1 MTPERWQQIK
11 EVLREALELAPERRP
26 AFLGRACSSD
36 PVLRQ
41 EVESLLSSSDE
52 ARSSFLR
59 SSAVRVTTLPRGT
72 KLGEYEVQTLLG
84 SGGMGQVYRA
94 RDLRLGR
101 NVAIKVLPSFLASD
115 PDRLRRF
122 EREARTV
129 AALNHPNILAVFQM
143 GTHEGAPYMV
153 TELLE
158 GETVR
163 EETRRGLLPQRKSL
177 AYAVQVAH
185 GLAAAH
191 DKGVVHRDLKPENLF
206 VTSDGR
212 IKILDFGLARLVQ
225 RLTPGP
231 STQDTPSPVPHGRR
245 VDEGVEDAD
254 AATASID
261 PEALTEPGVVMGTV
275 GYMSPEQVRGEKADH
290 RADIFSFGAILYEML
305 SAKRAFEGP
314 SSADTMSAILNQ
326 DPPALSQIA
335 PQTPPALQRIVNRCL
350 EKRPER
356 RFQSASDLGF
366 ALETL
371 PGTAELPPAAAP
383 HWALRSW
390 VLAAGSVLAVAA
402 LLAFIF
408 LLRPLPSP
416 IQLHAPVRF
425 SISLPGDD
433 SIGEYLGPSVA
444 FSPNGKQLAYV
455 GNHGAE
461 RAIYV
466 RSLDSFES
474 VKVAETEGGSGPFFS
489 PDGEWVG
496 FIADGKLK
504 KVPVSGGHAQAL
516 SDVAV
521 AAGATW
527 GPDDTIVY
535 TPNFNV
541 GLFAISARGGKP
553 HRLTT
558 PDTNHGEFHLL
569 PEFLPD
575 GRRVVF
581 TIWTGGS
588 FDQSRIAVLSLDT
601 GKWRDVFEGGWEA
614 RYAPGQLVYVRGSTL
629 LAVPFDWKRLRVVGP
644 SAALVEGIWRN
655 LYAGAAH
662 FAVSGEGSLAYVP
675 GTGSAPKRSLVW
687 VSRSGERRVIT
698 GARNSYTAPRLS
710 PDERRVAM
718 WSVTDV
724 VANIWIYDLARDTF
738 IRLTFGADDHTVV
751 WSPDGKL
758 VAFESSRSGPHH
770 QLYVQPADGT
780 GTATQI
786 TRGEG
791 DHYVCDWSPDGHHLA
806 YVEWSL
812 ESGADL
818 WAIDLSRQGQPRPI
832 ARTPFVEKQAAF
844 SPNGR
849 WIAFVSDESGQNEVY
864 VQPFP
869 GPGPKRQISNDG
881 GEEPAWSRSG
891 RELFYRRGGR
901 MMAVTVHESSGELTA
916 DRPKLLFEGLFDY
929 TICFSRTYDVA
940 ADGRFLMVAE
950 PEKDYAARQIN
961 LVLDWPARLSQPRQ

>member
-1 MTPERWQQIK
+1 MTPERWQRIK
-11 EVLREALELAPERRP
+11 DVLQEVLELAPERRS
-26 AFLGRACSSD
+26 AFLDKACAGD
-36 PVLRQ
+36 QVLRQ
-41 EVESLLSSSDE
+41 EVESLVSSSDE
-52 ARSSFLR
+52 ARASFLR

-122 EREARTV
+122 EREAQTV
-129 AALNHPNILAVFQM
+129 AGLNHPNILAVFQM

-163 EETRRGLLPQRKSL
+163 EETTRGLLPQRKSL
-177 AYAVQVAH
+177 AYAVQIAH

-191 DKGVVHRDLKPENLF
+191 DKGVVHRDLKPENVF

-212 IKILDFGLARLVQ
+212 VKILDFGLARLVQ
-225 RLTPGP
+225 RLTPDP
-231 STQDTPSPVPHGRR
+231 STQDGASLVPDGGRAS
-245 VDEGVEDAD
+245 DGMAD
-254 AATASID
+254 GDVLTASID

-305 SAKRAFEGP
+305 TAKRAFEGRT
-314 SSADTMSAILNQ
+314 SVDTMSAILNQ
-326 DPPALSQIA
+326 DPPGLSQMT
-335 PQTPPALQRIVNRCL
+335 PNTPPAVQRIVNRCL
-350 EKRPER
+350 EKRPQR
-356 RFQSASDLGF
+356 RFQSASDLAF
-366 ALETL
+366 ALEAISES
-371 PGTAELPPAAAP
+371 AELPAVAAP
-383 HWALRSW
+383 HRALRSW
-390 VLAAGSVLAVAA
+390 VLAVGSVLAAA
-402 LLAFIF
+402 AFLAAVY
-408 LLRPLPSP
+408 LLRHWPSSTQPHPPL
-416 IQLHAPVRF
+416 RF

-444 FSPNGKQLAYV
+444 FSPDGRRLAYV

-461 RAIYV
+461 RSIYV

-474 VKVAETEGGSGPFFS
+474 VQVADTQGGSGPFFS
-489 PDGEWVG
+489 PDGEWIG
-496 FIADGKLK
+496 FIADSKLK
-504 KVPVSGGHAQAL
+504 KVPVGGGHAQVL
-516 SDVAV
+516 CDVAFTG
-521 AAGATW
+521 GASW

-541 GLFAISARGGKP
+541 GLFAISASGGKP
-553 HRLTT
+553 HRLTAT
-558 PDTNHGEFHLL
+558 DTHQGEFHLL

-575 GRRVVF
+575 GREALF
-581 TIWTGGS
+581 TVWNGGS
-588 FDQSRIAVLSLDT
+588 FDHSRIAILSLNT
-601 GKWRDVFEGGWEA
+601 GKWRVVFDGGWSA
-614 RYAPGQLVYVRGSTL
+614 RYAPGQLVYVRANTL
-629 LAVPFDWKRLRVVGP
+629 QAVPCDWNRFRLVGP
-644 SAALVEGIWRN
+644 SATLVEGVWIN
-655 LYAGAAH
+655 LYTGAAH
-662 FAVSGEGSLAYVP
+662 FAVSHEGSLAYVP

-687 VSRSGERRVIT
+687 VNRSGDRRVIT
-698 GARNSYTAPRLS
+698 GTSNPYTTPRLA

-718 WSVTDV
+718 CSAAD
-724 VANIWIYDLARDTF
+724 VANIWVFDLARDTF
-738 IRLTFGADDHTVV
+738 TRLTFGADDHTVA

-758 VAFESSRSGPHH
+758 VAFESSRSGTH
-770 QLYVQPADGT
+770 QVYVQPADGT
-780 GTATQI
+780 GSATQI
-786 TRGEG
+786 TTGRDE
-791 DHYVCDWSPDGHHLA
+791 HYLCDWSPDGRHLA
-806 YVEWSL
+806 YVEWNL

-818 WAIDLSRQGQPRPI
+818 WTIDVSGHGQPQPI

-849 WIAFVSDESGQNEVY
+849 WIAFVSNESGQNEVY

-901 MMAVTVHESSGELTA
+901 MMAVMVRESNRELTA
-916 DRPKLLFEGLFDY
+916 DRPKLLFEGLFNY
-929 TICFSRTYDVA
+929 TLAFGRTYDVA

-961 LVLDWPARLSQPRQ
+961 IVLDWPAQLSQSRQ